1 MTVVNG
7 YCSVDDVRDQLSDS
21 GSILATNLMEKAVN
35 AASRAV
41 DDYCGRRFW
50 QDPAPVVRK
59 YRPRRRDR
67 VTVDDISTTTGLI
80 VETTSSVS
88 WAAPTTW
95 TLDTDFELEPD
106 NADAEGPAYAWW
118 RLLAVGS
125 KHFSYARFRSLRV
138 TARWGWSQVPDP
150 ISEATLLKAVSL
162 FERRNAPFGVAGFGE
177 FGVVKITRKDSDV
190 IDLLSGYPKVLAA

>member
-50 QDPAPVVRK
+50 QDPAPVARK
-59 YRPRRRDR
+59 YRPRRRDK

-125 KHFSYARFRSLRV
+125 KHFQHARFRSLRV

-190 IDLLSGYPKVLAA
+190 VDLLSGYTKVLAA